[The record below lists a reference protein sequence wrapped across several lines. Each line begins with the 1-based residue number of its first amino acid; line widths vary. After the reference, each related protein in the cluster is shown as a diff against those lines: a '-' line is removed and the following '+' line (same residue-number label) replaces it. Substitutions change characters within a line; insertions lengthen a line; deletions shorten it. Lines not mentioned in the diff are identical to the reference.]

1 METERLLAESGSVNG
16 DAGPDYGGS
25 WSGSE
30 RGASP
35 GWRRWRRR
43 RRRRLSFPGAWN
55 PCGFSGSTGDEELY
69 IQQAVVFIEDAIQ
82 YRSIYHRVD
91 SRSLRLYRC
100 YYSRFCQWGLG
111 LTIMAVLLL
120 AFVERPSSLS
130 VSSDPRHRLPAWQ
143 PPCGF
148 TESIEMVCLLIFTL
162 DLATKSYLIG
172 WEEFRKNKWLISYT
186 VVITISVIDWV
197 LSVSMVCDERLRV
210 RRLFRPFFLL
220 QNSSLMKKTLKCIKR
235 TLPEIASVILLLA
248 LHLCLFT
255 MIGMLL
261 FVKTEDPSK
270 NGEWEAHFRGMPN
283 SLTSLLVL
291 LTTANNPDVMIPAYS
306 LNRAYSIFFML
317 FSVIG
322 TYCLMNLLTAII
334 YNQFRGYLLMSVQ
347 TSIIRRRL
355 GIRAAFQILSCKQE
369 QPTEDQ
375 PACVQVAAVLKVMSK
390 VNMKK
395 YYRQAI
401 IKVAQHHK
409 TLDREQFRMIFNEL
423 DKDQIKEH
431 PPLPEYSSPVFQR
444 LQRAFSH
451 YALTILGNAVALANV
466 VCICTI
472 LVLNSEK
479 STAERDNFYM
489 ELINLAFILYYL
501 FEMVAKLFAFG
512 WKGYVS
518 YRNNVFDGL
527 LTVLL
532 LALQITMYVFYKAPF
547 TRWDPERHNIVS
559 LWEMTRT
566 INMLIV
572 FRFLRIIP
580 DIKLMALVASTL
592 MDLVKNLRAFAGI
605 LVVVYY
611 MFAVFGI
618 WLFEG
623 AIKPP
628 SHSGGISN
636 SSMENVTTNFTM
648 ICGTYEQLEYWPNNF
663 DDFAAAI
670 ILLYDVMVVN
680 NWQAFMEAYSRYT
693 TEWSKIYFVSWWL
706 TSSVMWVNLFIAL
719 ILENFIYKWDRSHSC
734 SVTDVERIRYET
746 SVQLMFKEQIQEP
759 TEEELLCQLH
769 QHPHLHLDW

>member
-1 METERLLAESGSVNG
+1 METDSLLTGSVNG
-16 DAGPDYGGS
+16 VSGDYGSSLGA
-25 WSGSE
+25 E
-30 RGASP
+30 DRGAP
-35 GWRRWRRR
+35 GSRRT
-43 RRRRLSFPGAWN
+43 SYTVA
-55 PCGFSGSTGDEELY
+55 GDLCRVDDEDLY

-82 YRSIYHRVD
+82 FRSINHRVD
-91 SRSLRLYRC
+91 ARSLRLYRW
-100 YYSRFCQWGLG
+100 YYSKICQWGLG
-111 LTIMAVLLL
+111 LTIAVVLLL

-130 VSSDPRHRLPAWQ
+130 ASSDPRHRSPPWE

-148 TESIEMVCLLIFTL
+148 TESIEMVCLVIFSL
-162 DLATKSYLIG
+162 DLAVKSYLIG
-172 WEEFRKNKWLISYT
+172 WEELRKNKWLIGYT
-186 VVITISVIDWV
+186 VVISVSTIDWV
-197 LSVSMVCDERLRV
+197 LSVSMVCDEKLRV
-210 RRLFRPFFLL
+210 RRLLRPFFLL

-261 FVKTEDPSK
+261 FAKSEDPDK
-270 NGEWEAHFRGMPN
+270 NEEWKLHFRSLPN

-306 LNRAYSIFFML
+306 LNRGYSIFFVT

-355 GIRAAFQILSCKQE
+355 GIRAAFQ
-369 QPTEDQ
+369 
-375 PACVQVAAVLKVMSK
+375 VLKTHTHHFSSKTCIKVMSR
-390 VNMKK
+390 VQMKS
-395 YYRQAI
+395 YYRAAI
-401 IKVAQHHK
+401 TTYADVGYM
-409 TLDREQFRMIFNEL
+409 DREQFTKIFDAL

-431 PPLPEYSSPVFQR
+431 PPLPQYNSPV
-444 LQRAFSH
+444 LQRCQVIFSH
-451 YALTILGNAVALANV
+451 YYLTILGNAVALANV
-466 VCICTI
+466 ICICTV

-479 STAERDNFYM
+479 STAERDNFIM
-489 ELINLAFILYYL
+489 EIINLCFILYYL
-501 FEMVAKLFAFG
+501 FEMCVKIFAFS
-512 WKGYVS
+512 WRGYLS
-518 YRNNVFDGL
+518 YRNNIFDGF
-527 LTVLL
+527 LTILL
-532 LALQITMYVFYKAPF
+532 LVLQFTIYVTYRLPYSH
-547 TRWDPERHNIVS
+547 WDPASHGVMS
-559 LWEMTRT
+559 LWEMLRL

-592 MDLVKNLRAFAGI
+592 LDLVKNLRAFAGI
-605 LVVVYY
+605 LMVVYY
-611 MFAVFGI
+611 VFAVFGI

-628 SHSGGISN
+628 PEMSVPSN
-636 SSMENVTTNFTM
+636 SSMGNITSSME
-648 ICGTYEQLEYWPNNF
+648 CGTYEQLGYWPNNF
-663 DDFAAAI
+663 DDFAASL

-680 NWQAFMEAYSRYT
+680 NWQAFMDAYSRYT
-693 TEWSKIYFVSWWL
+693 TEWSKIYFVCWWL
-706 TSSVMWVNLFIAL
+706 TSSVMWVNLFVAL

-746 SVQLMFKEQIQEP
+746 SVQLMFREQIQEP

-769 QHPHLHLDW
+769 QHPHLHLHW

>member
-1 METERLLAESGSVNG
+1 MESERLLSAGSVNG
-16 DAGPDYGGS
+16 SSGDYGS
-25 WSGSE
+25 WSDADRGGSA
-30 RGASP
+30 G
-35 GWRRWRRR
+35 GRRM
-43 RRRRLSFPGAWN
+43 SYSVAGESCSVDGEA
-55 PCGFSGSTGDEELY
+55 DEDVY

-82 YRSIYHRVD
+82 YRSINHRVD
-91 SRSLRLYRC
+91 SRSLRLYRW
-100 YYSRFCQWGLG
+100 YYSRICQWGLG
-111 LTIMAVLLL
+111 LTIAVVLLL

-130 VSSDPRHRLPAWQ
+130 MSSDPRRHSPSWE
-143 PPCGF
+143 PPCGL
-148 TESIEMVCLLIFTL
+148 TESIEAVCLLVFTL
-162 DLATKSYLIG
+162 DLAVKSYLIG
-172 WEEFRKNKWLISYT
+172 WEEFRKTKWLIGYT
-186 VVITISVIDWV
+186 AVISVSVIDWM
-197 LSVSMVCDERLRV
+197 LSASMVCDEKLRV
-210 RRLFRPFFLL
+210 RRLIRPFFLL

-261 FVKTEDPSK
+261 FVKTEDPKK
-270 NGEWEAHFRGMPN
+270 NGEWDTYFRDLPT

-306 LNRAYSIFFML
+306 LNRAYSLFFIT

-355 GIRAAFQILSCKQE
+355 GIRAAFQVLSCRGSRQAAE
-369 QPTEDQ
+369 ESV
-375 PACVQVAAVLKVMSK
+375 CVAAVLKVMSK
-390 VNMKK
+390 VTMKS
-395 YYRQAI
+395 YYREAVC
-401 IKVAQHHK
+401 KEARQHQ
-409 TLDREQFRMIFNEL
+409 TLDREQFRKIFDEL
-423 DKDQIKEH
+423 DKDRIKEH
-431 PPLPEYSSPVFQR
+431 PPLPQYSSAVLQR
-444 LQRAFSH
+444 LQLLFSH
-451 YALTILGNAVALANV
+451 YYLTLLGNAVALANV
-466 VCICTI
+466 ICICTV

-479 STAERDNFYM
+479 STAERDSYIM
-489 ELINLAFILYYL
+489 EIINLGFILYYL
-501 FEMVAKLFAFG
+501 FEMCVKIFAFG
-512 WKGYVS
+512 WRGYVS
-518 YRNNVFDGL
+518 YRNNVFDGF

-532 LALQITMYVFYKAPF
+532 LVLQISIFATYRFPSSHG
-547 TRWDPERHNIVS
+547 DPSSYNVTS
-559 LWEMTRT
+559 LWEMVRF

-592 MDLVKNLRAFAGI
+592 VDLVKNLRAFAGI

-611 MFAVFGI
+611 VFAVLGI

-628 SHSGGISN
+628 PDMSILSN
-636 SSMENVTTNFTM
+636 STMENITSNYSME
-648 ICGTYEQLEYWPNNF
+648 CGTYEQLDYWPNNF
-663 DDFAAAI
+663 NDFAASI
-670 ILLYDVMVVN
+670 ILLYDIMVVN
-680 NWQAFMEAYSRYT
+680 NWQVFLEAFSKYT
-693 TEWSKIYFVSWWL
+693 TPWSKVYFVCWWL
-706 TSSVMWVNLFIAL
+706 TSSVMWVNLFVAL

-769 QHPHLHLDW
+769 QHPHLHLHW